1 MSFVVKFLETISFEL
16 RVAVLIFLVF
26 LLWMLVGRII
36 LWIMSGIPFLMIRLH
51 RLIYCIVQIPICFLH
66 KKFGSAFYKTDNG
79 VAVIGVHI
87 EASLQKW
94 YIRWHA
100 KGKTSKKIEILCFII
115 IYIIIVFPPK
125 MFSNDSVLCTLGNI
139 YCEEENR
146 LVNKIKAGQRKKVIT
161 DISEEVVIHNEDEAF
176 EVTPPDLI
184 ELQVVGIR
192 TALLIRDVPS
202 VESGNAL
209 ERLKN
214 NDVVRWS
221 GQLIFA
227 ETEDNHKEAWVKII
241 SQNGIEGWSRLDYLC
256 PTHYETEEY
265 QVKVKSTKE
274 ETANDQ

>member
-1 MSFVVKFLETISFEL
+1 MSFVVGFFETISVEC
-16 RVAVLIFLVF
+16 RVAFLMCFVF
-26 LLWMLVGRII
+26 LLWLLVGRII
-36 LWIMSGIPFLMIRLH
+36 LWIMSGIPFLLIKLH
-51 RLIYCIVQIPICFLH
+51 RLIYYIVQIPISFLH
-66 KKFGSAFYKTDNG
+66 KKFGSALYKADNG

-87 EASLQKW
+87 EDLLQKW

-100 KGKTSKKIEILCFII
+100 KGKTNKKIEILCFIV
-115 IYIIIVFPPK
+115 IYIIIVVPPK
-125 MFSNDSVLCTLGNI
+125 VFSNDSVLCIPGNV
-139 YCEEENR
+139 YCEEESK
-146 LVNKIKAGQRKKVIT
+146 LVNKIEAGQRKKVIT
-161 DISEEVVIHNEDEAF
+161 DISEEVMQNEDETF
-176 EVTPPDLI
+176 EVTEPDLI
-184 ELQVVGIR
+184 ELRVVGIR

-202 VESGNAL
+202 VERGIAL

-214 NDVVRWS
+214 NDVVKWS

-274 ETANDQ
+274 ETVNDQ

>member
-1 MSFVVKFLETISFEL
+1 MSFVVGFFETISVEC
-16 RVAVLIFLVF
+16 RVAFLMCFVF
-26 LLWMLVGRII
+26 LLWLLVGRII
-36 LWIMSGIPFLMIRLH
+36 LWIMSGIPFLLIKLH
-51 RLIYCIVQIPICFLH
+51 RLIYCIVQIPISFLH
-66 KKFGSAFYKTDNG
+66 KKFGSALYKADNG

-87 EASLQKW
+87 EDLLQKW

-100 KGKTSKKIEILCFII
+100 KGKTNKKIEILCFIV
-115 IYIIIVFPPK
+115 IYIIIVVPPK
-125 MFSNDSVLCTLGNI
+125 VFSNDSVLCIPGNV
-139 YCEEENR
+139 YCEEESK
-146 LVNKIKAGQRKKVIT
+146 LVNKIEAGQRKKVIT
-161 DISEEVVIHNEDEAF
+161 DISEEVMQNEDETF
-176 EVTPPDLI
+176 EVTEPDLI
-184 ELQVVGIR
+184 ELRVVGIR

-202 VESGNAL
+202 VERGIAL

-214 NDVVRWS
+214 NDVVKWS

-274 ETANDQ
+274 ETVNDQ

>member
-1 MSFVVKFLETISFEL
+1 MSFVVEFFETISVEC
-16 RVAVLIFLVF
+16 RVAFLMCFVF
-26 LLWMLVGRII
+26 LLWLLVGRII
-36 LWIMSGIPFLMIRLH
+36 LWIMSGIPFLLIKLH
-51 RLIYCIVQIPICFLH
+51 RLIYCIVQIPISFLH
-66 KKFGSAFYKTDNG
+66 KKFGSALYKADNG

-87 EASLQKW
+87 EDLLQKW

-100 KGKTSKKIEILCFII
+100 KGKTNKKIEILCFIV
-115 IYIIIVFPPK
+115 IYIIIVVPPK
-125 MFSNDSVLCTLGNI
+125 VFSNDSVLCIPGNV
-139 YCEEENR
+139 YCEEESK
-146 LVNKIKAGQRKKVIT
+146 LVNKIEAGQRKKVIT
-161 DISEEVVIHNEDEAF
+161 DISEEVMQNEDETF
-176 EVTPPDLI
+176 EVTEPDLI
-184 ELQVVGIR
+184 ELRVVGIR

-202 VESGNAL
+202 VERGIAL

-214 NDVVRWS
+214 NDVVKWS

-274 ETANDQ
+274 ETVNDQ

>member
-1 MSFVVKFLETISFEL
+1 MSFVVGFLETISFEC
-16 RVAVLIFLVF
+16 RVAFLICFVF
-26 LLWMLVGRII
+26 LLWLLVGRII
-36 LWIMSGIPFLMIRLH
+36 LWIMSGIPFLLIKLH
-51 RLIYCIVQIPICFLH
+51 RLIYCIVQIPISFLH
-66 KKFGSAFYKTDNG
+66 KKFGSALYKADNG

-87 EASLQKW
+87 EDLLQKW

-100 KGKTSKKIEILCFII
+100 KGKTNKKIEILCFIV
-115 IYIIIVFPPK
+115 IYIIIVVPPK
-125 MFSNDSVLCTLGNI
+125 VFSNDSVLCIPGNV
-139 YCEEENR
+139 YCEEESK
-146 LVNKIKAGQRKKVIT
+146 LVNKIEAGQRKKVIT
-161 DISEEVVIHNEDEAF
+161 DISEEVMQNEDETF
-176 EVTPPDLI
+176 EVTEPDLI
-184 ELQVVGIR
+184 ELRVVGIR

-202 VESGNAL
+202 VERGIAL

-214 NDVVRWS
+214 NDVVKWS

-274 ETANDQ
+274 ETVNDQ

>member
-1 MSFVVKFLETISFEL
+1 MSFVVGFFETISFEC
-16 RVAVLIFLVF
+16 RVAFLICFVF
-26 LLWMLVGRII
+26 LLWLLVGRII
-36 LWIMSGIPFLMIRLH
+36 LWIMSGIPFLLLRLH
-51 RLIYCIVQIPICFLH
+51 RLIYCIVQIPISFLH
-66 KKFGSAFYKTDNG
+66 KKFGSALYKADNG

-87 EASLQKW
+87 EDLLQKW

-100 KGKTSKKIEILCFII
+100 KGKTNKKIEILCFIV
-115 IYIIIVFPPK
+115 IYIIIVVPPK
-125 MFSNDSVLCTLGNI
+125 VFSNDSVLCIPGNV
-139 YCEEENR
+139 YCEEESK
-146 LVNKIKAGQRKKVIT
+146 LVNKIEAGQRKKVIT
-161 DISEEVVIHNEDEAF
+161 DISEEVMQNEDETF
-176 EVTPPDLI
+176 EVTEPDLI

-202 VESGNAL
+202 VERGIAL

-214 NDVVRWS
+214 NDVVKWS

-274 ETANDQ
+274 ETVNDQ

>member
-1 MSFVVKFLETISFEL
+1 MSFVVGFLETISFEC
-16 RVAVLIFLVF
+16 RVAFLICFVF
-26 LLWMLVGRII
+26 LLWLLVGRII
-36 LWIMSGIPFLMIRLH
+36 LWIMSGIPFLLIRLH
-51 RLIYCIVQIPICFLH
+51 RLIYCIVQIPISFLH
-66 KKFGSAFYKTDNG
+66 KKFGSALYKADNG

-87 EASLQKW
+87 EDLLQKW

-100 KGKTSKKIEILCFII
+100 KGKTNKKIEILCFIV
-115 IYIIIVFPPK
+115 IYIIIVVPPK
-125 MFSNDSVLCTLGNI
+125 VFSNDSVLCIPGNV
-139 YCEEENR
+139 YCKEESK
-146 LVNKIKAGQRKKVIT
+146 LVNKIKAGQRKKVII
-161 DISEEVVIHNEDEAF
+161 DIPEEVMQNEDETF
-176 EVTPPDLI
+176 EVTEPDLI

-202 VESGNAL
+202 VERGIAL

-214 NDVVRWS
+214 NDVVKWS

-227 ETEDNHKEAWVKII
+227 ETEDNRKEAWVKII

-274 ETANDQ
+274 ETVNDQ

>member
-1 MSFVVKFLETISFEL
+1 MSFVVGFFETISVEC
-16 RVAVLIFLVF
+16 RVAFLMCFVF
-26 LLWMLVGRII
+26 LLWLLVGRII
-36 LWIMSGIPFLMIRLH
+36 LWIMSGIPFLLIKLH
-51 RLIYCIVQIPICFLH
+51 RLIYCIVQIPISFLH
-66 KKFGSAFYKTDNG
+66 KKFGSALYKADNG

-87 EASLQKW
+87 EDLLQKW

-100 KGKTSKKIEILCFII
+100 KGKTNKKIEILCFIV
-115 IYIIIVFPPK
+115 IYIIIVVPPK
-125 MFSNDSVLCTLGNI
+125 VFPNDSVLCIPGNV
-139 YCEEENR
+139 YCEEESK
-146 LVNKIKAGQRKKVIT
+146 LVNKIEAGQRKKVIT
-161 DISEEVVIHNEDEAF
+161 DISEEVMQNEDETF
-176 EVTPPDLI
+176 EVTEPDLI

-202 VESGNAL
+202 VERGIAL

-214 NDVVRWS
+214 NDVVKWS

-274 ETANDQ
+274 ETVNDQ

>member
-1 MSFVVKFLETISFEL
+1 MSFVVGFFETISVEC
-16 RVAVLIFLVF
+16 RVAFLMCFVF
-26 LLWMLVGRII
+26 LLWLLVGRII
-36 LWIMSGIPFLMIRLH
+36 LWIMSGIPFLLIRLH
-51 RLIYCIVQIPICFLH
+51 RLIYCIVQIPISFLH
-66 KKFGSAFYKTDNG
+66 KKFGSALYKADNG

-87 EASLQKW
+87 EDLLQKW

-100 KGKTSKKIEILCFII
+100 KGKTNKKIEILCFIV
-115 IYIIIVFPPK
+115 IYIIIVVPPK
-125 MFSNDSVLCTLGNI
+125 VFSNDSVLCIPGNV
-139 YCEEENR
+139 YCEEESK
-146 LVNKIKAGQRKKVIT
+146 LVNKIEAGQRKKVIT
-161 DISEEVVIHNEDEAF
+161 DISEEVMQNEDETF
-176 EVTPPDLI
+176 EVTEPDLI
-184 ELQVVGIR
+184 ELRVVGIR

-202 VESGNAL
+202 VERGIAL

-214 NDVVRWS
+214 NDVVKWS

-274 ETANDQ
+274 ETVNDQ

>member
-1 MSFVVKFLETISFEL
+1 MSFVVGFFETISVEC
-16 RVAVLIFLVF
+16 RVAFLMCFVF
-26 LLWMLVGRII
+26 LLWLLVGRII
-36 LWIMSGIPFLMIRLH
+36 LWIMSGIPFLLIKLH
-51 RLIYCIVQIPICFLH
+51 RLIYCIVQIPISFLH
-66 KKFGSAFYKTDNG
+66 KKFGSALYKADNG

-87 EASLQKW
+87 EDLLQKW

-100 KGKTSKKIEILCFII
+100 KGKTNKKIEILCFIV
-115 IYIIIVFPPK
+115 IYIIIVVPPK
-125 MFSNDSVLCTLGNI
+125 VFSNDSVLCIPGNV
-139 YCEEENR
+139 YCEEESKLANE
-146 LVNKIKAGQRKKVIT
+146 IEAGQRKKVIT
-161 DISEEVVIHNEDEAF
+161 DISEEVMQNEDETF
-176 EVTPPDLI
+176 EVTEPDLI
-184 ELQVVGIR
+184 ELRVVGIR

-202 VESGNAL
+202 VERGIAL

-214 NDVVRWS
+214 NDVVKWS

-274 ETANDQ
+274 ETVNDQ